1 MRHRIPFLLFAL
13 AVTVIAQT
21 PAAAP
26 IPHLEKRGLATQ
38 LIVDGKPWLALAGEV
53 DNSASSSLEYMDTA
67 WPKIVKANLNTVLV
81 GIGWDWVEP
90 EEGKYDFTLV
100 DGLLDGARK
109 HNLRLIFLWFGSWK
123 NGLSSFGSRAPA
135 SRAASRWKC
144 SPRWVKPAWHPTPA
158 PTRPSCGI

>member
-1 MRHRIPFLLFAL
+1 MIAVCAL
-13 AVTVIAQT
+13 AVTAIAQT

-109 HNLRLIFLWFGSWK
+109 HNLRLIFLWFD
-123 NGLSSFGSRAPA
+123 
-135 SRAASRWKC
+135 
-144 SPRWVKPAWHPTPA
+144 VH
-158 PTRPSCGI
+158 I